1 MEKWLMINA
10 NTGDKLQLTLC
21 VFAALCIAALL
32 ALDVYMGIG

>member
-1 MEKWLMINA
+1 MITA
-10 NTGDKLQLTLC
+10 NTVDKLQLTLG